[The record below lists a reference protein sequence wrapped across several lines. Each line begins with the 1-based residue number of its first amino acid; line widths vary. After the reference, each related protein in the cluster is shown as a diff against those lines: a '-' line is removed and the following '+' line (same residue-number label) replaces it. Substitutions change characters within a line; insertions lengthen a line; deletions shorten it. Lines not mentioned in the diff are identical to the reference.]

1 MKKLIVALFLG
12 LAFTN
17 FGYAG
22 YGEDQKGK
30 CVDGKDSTR
39 NQETVVVES
48 SGDSTGKPAKES
60 TTDQ

>member
-1 MKKLIVALFLG
+1 MKALFILM
-12 LAFTN
+12 LAILAIN
-17 FGYAG
+17 VSYAG